1 MKPLEQMN
9 ILDDFMAGSLIGH
22 KKYGEEAS
30 RYILSCILNREI
42 GKLNIVTQKYLIADN
57 PELHAIRMDVY
68 LDEEDEDGQA
78 GEIFDIEPDK
88 NDNPKDVAALPK
100 RARFYH
106 AKLDGENLKVGSDYS
121 VLRNVVVIFI
131 MPYDPF
137 GLNRMVYTVGK
148 RCVEVPEMS
157 YDDGARTIF
166 LYTRGTEGNP
176 TEELRQLLRYIEN
189 SVEENACTK
198 ELQELHK
205 MVKAVKQDR
214 EVGLAYMKSFEIEER
229 IRREGEELGKINGI
243 IIACREFG
251 KTDDEIVEYLQ
262 SKLDIT
268 REQAQKAVSGMPV

>member
-1 MKPLEQMN
+1 MTAVLSDFTCTVGTGGNMKPLEQMN
-9 ILDDFMAGSLIGH
+9 ILDDFMAGCLTGH
-22 KKYGEEAS
+22 RKYGEAAS

-42 GKLNIVTQKYLIADN
+42 GKLNVVTQKYLIADN

-78 GEIFDIEPDK
+78 GEIFDIGPDK
-88 NDNPKDVAALPK
+88 SDNPKDVAELPK

-106 AKLDGENLKVGSDYS
+106 ARLDGKNIKAGSSDYS

-137 GLNRMVYTVGK
+137 GLNRMVYTVG
-148 RCVEVPEMS
+148 RSCVEVPEMP

-176 TEELRQLLRYIEN
+176 TEELRQLLRYMEN

-214 EVGLAYMKSFEIEER
+214 EVVLAYMKSYEIEER
-229 IRREGEELGKINGI
+229 IRREGEAIGKIN
-243 IIACREFG
+243 
-251 KTDDEIVEYLQ
+251 
-262 SKLDIT
+262 
-268 REQAQKAVSGMPV
+268 AVQPV